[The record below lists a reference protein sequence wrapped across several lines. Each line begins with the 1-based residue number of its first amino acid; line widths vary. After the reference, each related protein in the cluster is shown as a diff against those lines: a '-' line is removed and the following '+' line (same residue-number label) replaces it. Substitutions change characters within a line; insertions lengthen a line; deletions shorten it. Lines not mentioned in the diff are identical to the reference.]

1 MAFRYFRY
9 ALLASLAC
17 ALATAAGKPA
27 PGLGGLQ
34 LPLVFEANRGQA
46 DPGVRFLARGN
57 GYSLLLLD
65 EGAVLRWPSS
75 ELRMRLTGSRRA
87 QAIEA
92 LDPQPGTSNYFMS
105 NDAAKWHTGIP
116 QSGRVQYRQ
125 VYKGIDLVFKSAA
138 SNRFEYDFVV
148 APGADPSKIGVRFDG
163 AQSMESDG
171 DGGVILHTSSGEIRQ
186 PRPRIYQEFES
197 GRREVTGRMMLG
209 KGNIIRFGL
218 GAYDHSRTL
227 IIDPVVFQFLAG
239 STDDRFGSIARDS
252 AGYVY
257 VTGYTA
263 SQDFPKTQL
272 FGTPGEPAFHVFV
285 IKLSADLQKVYYSA
299 IIGGN
304 QTDWAYGIQVDG
316 AGSAYVVGTT
326 SSTNFPT
333 VHAAH
338 ANYGDK
344 RVLQPSS
351 AFILKLDPTGA
362 TLVYSTYLGG
372 LGIDTGTAIAVD
384 GTGAAYATGSATS
397 PDFPVT
403 PGAIHLG
410 PKLVAT
416 GPSTEIYQNSVWVA
430 KLSPDGGFDYVAIYG
445 GSEEAVVQSIAVDS
459 HGNAYVAGELA
470 TSGASDFPIVGNVVQ
485 PTRRGSSTCSNC
497 ASGFVSKLNPSGGAF
512 VFSTYFGGSKTDG
525 INGVTL
531 DAAGNIYIVGNT
543 SSPDLPVTAGVLGPK
558 LVSSTNA
565 FVAALDNS
573 ASTVLACSYLG
584 GTTAANAN
592 GVLVRAPGV
601 IGIVGGAAND
611 FVGFPLVKNTI
622 GGVYIEVDPL
632 FQKVINTY
640 APAAFAPAYTAAAA
654 APDGSVAMG
663 ASTHIIPIA
672 NGLEVSSR
680 YDVILL
686 VDTAPQAPP
695 PVVPTI
701 GSVVSA
707 TSFGGF
713 ATVAPGSF
721 VEIYGSNLA
730 PDTRGWTK
738 ADFTG
743 NQAPTS
749 LDGVQV
755 SIAGQNAFVNYIV
768 ANPGQV
774 NVQLP
779 SNIPSGAQ
787 QITVTN
793 KLGTSAAFDVT
804 VAATEPGLLAPASFQ
819 VGGKQYVVAFLSDNV
834 TYVLP
839 AGAIAGLA
847 SRPAKPGETI
857 VMYGNGFGPV
867 TPDIPGGQLAT
878 QNNQLTLPLE
888 VMFGDKP
895 AQLAYYGL
903 SPGLVG
909 VYQFDVVVPAIPN
922 NDLVP
927 LSFKLGGVAGAQTL
941 YTAVHQ

>member
-1 MAFRYFRY
+1 M
-9 ALLASLAC
+9 
-17 ALATAAGKPA
+17 
-27 PGLGGLQ
+27 Q
-34 LPLVFEANRGQA
+34 LPLVFEANRGQT
-46 DPGVRFLARGN
+46 DPGVRFLARGS
-57 GYSLLLLD
+57 GYSLLLRD
-65 EGAVLRWPSS
+65 DGAVLRLPSS
-75 ELRMRLTGSRRA
+75 ELRMRLAGSQRA
-87 QAIEA
+87 RAIEA
-92 LDPQPGTSNYFMS
+92 LDPQPGTSNYFLS

-125 VYKGIDLVFKSAA
+125 VYKGIDLVFKSAT

-148 APGADPSKIGVRFDG
+148 APGADPSKIGVRFEG
-163 AQSMESDG
+163 AQSIESDG
-171 DGGVILHTSSGEIRQ
+171 DGGVVLHTSSGEIRQ
-186 PRPRIYQEFES
+186 PRPRIYQELES
-197 GRREVTGRMMLG
+197 GRREVAGRMTLG

-218 GAYDHSRTL
+218 GDYDHTRTL
-227 IIDPVVFQFLAG
+227 IIDPVVFQFLVG

-285 IKLSADLQKVYYSA
+285 TKLSADLQTVYYSA

-304 QTDWAYGIQVDG
+304 QTDWGYGIQVDG

-326 SSTNFPT
+326 TSSNFPT
-333 VHAAH
+333 VHAAQ
-338 ANYGDK
+338 ANYGNK
-344 RVLQPSS
+344 RVAQPSS
-351 AFILKLDPTGA
+351 AFILKLDPKGDA
-362 TLVYSTYLGG
+362 LVYSTFLGG
-372 LGIDTGTAIAVD
+372 EGVDGGTAISID

-410 PKLVAT
+410 PKLVVSGST
-416 GPSTEIYQNSVWVA
+416 GIYQNSVWVA
-430 KLSPDGGFDYVAIYG
+430 KLSPDGGTFDYVAIYG
-445 GSEEAVVQSIAVDS
+445 GSQEAIPTSIAVDS
-459 HGNAYVAGELA
+459 QGNAYAAGEVA
-470 TSGASDFPIVGNVVQ
+470 TIGPSDFPIVGNVVQ
-485 PTRRGSSTCSNC
+485 PTRLGSNGCTNC
-497 ASGFVSKLNPSGGAF
+497 ANGFVSKLNPSGAAF
-512 VFSTYFGGSKTDG
+512 VFSTYFGGSKSDF
-525 INGVTL
+525 INGLAL
-531 DAAGNIYIVGNT
+531 DDAGNIYIVGNT
-543 SSPDLPVTAGVLGPK
+543 SSPDLPVTAGVLGPTFIA
-558 LVSSTNA
+558 SSNA

-592 GVLVRAPGV
+592 AILVRAPGV
-601 IGIVGGAAND
+601 IGIVGGATND
-611 FVGFPLVKNTI
+611 FVGFPLVKNRI

-640 APAAFAPAYTAAAA
+640 APAAFSAAYTAAAA

-663 ASTHIIPIA
+663 SSTQIIFAAS
-672 NGLEVSSR
+672 GLEVSSSR

-686 VDTAPQAPP
+686 VDPAPQAAPP

-713 ATVAPGSF
+713 AAVAPGSF
-721 VEIYGSNLA
+721 IEIYGLNLA

-749 LDGVQV
+749 LDGVEV

-779 SNIPSGAQ
+779 SNIPTGPQ

-793 KLGTSAAFDVT
+793 KLGTSAPFNVT
-804 VAATEPGLLAPASFQ
+804 VNATEPGLLAPASFQ

-839 AGAIAGLA
+839 AGAIAGLP

-867 TPDIPGGQLAT
+867 TPDIPGGQLVT

-895 AQLAYYGL
+895 AQLAYFGL

-927 LSFKLGGVAGAQTL
+927 LSFKLGGVAGTQTL